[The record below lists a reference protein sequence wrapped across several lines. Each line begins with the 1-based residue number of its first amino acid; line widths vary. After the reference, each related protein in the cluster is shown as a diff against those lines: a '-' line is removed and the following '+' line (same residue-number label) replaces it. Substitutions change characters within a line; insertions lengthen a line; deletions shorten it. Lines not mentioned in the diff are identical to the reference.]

1 MLAARAGGRQTF
13 GKYPWYAA
21 AFIGGGDSNRG
32 YREQRFAGDKSFY
45 GNFELRLRVID
56 MMRVIPGR
64 LWLFGLADFGRVWL
78 EGEDSD
84 DWHPS
89 FGGGIAFEV
98 AGSPLAFWT
107 GVAKATESDGVRFY
121 FASGFGF

>member
-1 MLAARAGGRQTF
+1 VGGRQTF

-21 AFIGGGDSNRG
+21 AFVGGSRNNRG
-32 YREQRFAGDKSFY
+32 FLENRFAGDRSLY
-45 GNFELRLRVID
+45 GNFEARLRVVD
-56 MMRVIPGR
+56 MMPVIPGR

-89 FGGGIAFEV
+89 YGGGLAFEV

-107 GVAKATESDGVRFY
+107 GAAKAPESDGVRFY
-121 FASGFGF
+121 FLSGFGF

>member
-1 MLAARAGGRQTF
+1 M
-13 GKYPWYAA
+13 
-21 AFIGGGDSNRG
+21 
-32 YREQRFAGDKSFY
+32 Y
-45 GNFELRLRVID
+45 GNLEVRLRVVD

-64 LWLFGLADFGRVWL
+64 LWLVALGDLGRVWL

-107 GVAKATESDGVRFY
+107 GVAKGRDETGVRFY
-121 FASGFGF
+121 FLSGFGF